1 MTFNHSLCHTVQHS
15 GRILHDKIIKIACD
29 VATASISMET
39 FVLRATVRDSGTP
52 VLSDHALLRI
62 VVSKDIL
69 YVRQDMGRLHQ
80 TILASEDMVIVLA
93 FTLAIII
100 VAILIIVVV
109 ICRLRRLRRRGH
121 GLGGGPSDL
130 DGGVDEEK
138 IRLSAT
144 PTLFVD
150 KTRSNGSAAYMALT
164 DGCRVSTG
172 NGNVMGGI
180 RNTGMLRGDNC
191 QSTTTGHAMGGV
203 MGGVGKATAV
213 VNAYVSPPPD
223 NSSAYQQGSLS
234 DEEDLK
240 CQKDGIEKPFLQVR
254 MAFHTVELLTG
265 RILDSYGVSM

>member
-1 MTFNHSLCHTVQHS
+1 
-15 GRILHDKIIKIACD
+15 
-29 VATASISMET
+29 MET
-39 FVLRATVRDSGTP
+39 FVLRATVRDSGSP

-69 YVRQDMGRLHQ
+69 YVRQDVGGLHQ
-80 TILASEDMVIVLA
+80 TILASEDMVVVLA

-100 VAILIIVVV
+100 VAIVIIVVV

-121 GLGGGPSDL
+121 GLGGGRGDL

-144 PTLFVD
+144 PTLFID
-150 KTRSNGSAAYMALT
+150 KTRANGSAAYRALT

-172 NGNVMGGI
+172 NGNAVGGI

-191 QSTTTGHAMGGV
+191 QSAATRPAMGGV

-213 VNAYVSPPPD
+213 VNAYVSPPLD
-223 NSSAYQQGSLS
+223 NSSAYHQGSLS

-240 CQKDGIEKPFLQVR
+240 CQRDSAEKPFLQVR
-254 MAFHTVELLTG
+254 IFAYHTVEF
-265 RILDSYGVSM
+265 